1 MKCTN
6 IKCMAL
12 NLYICIHLCNLHA
25 TQDTERK
32 VRNITEKKKLIKDHV
47 SENTEGIS
55 IVTAM
60 GNHSSCTL

>member
-12 NLYICIHLCNLHA
+12 NLYIRIHLCNLHA

-32 VRNITEKKKLIKDHV
+32 VRNITEKK
-47 SENTEGIS
+47 NT
-55 IVTAM
+55 
-60 GNHSSCTL
+60 